1 MDIAI
6 IGAGN
11 VGKALATAFIR
22 AGHNVS
28 ITASGASHA
37 LEAAAATG
45 ARPVG
50 SNAEA
55 ALTAGVIVLA
65 IPFDSAAAVAQDI
78 RDEAAGKAVVDVT
91 NRMSFGANG
100 PEIDT
105 TSSNAEELARLLPDA
120 HVVKAFNTVFASRQ
134 ADPVTEGIRLDGFV
148 AGDDEGAKAAVLRLV
163 ESIGLEPVDVGPLV
177 RARQLEALAF
187 LNIALNATH
196 GGAWQSGW
204 KLVAAPAT
212 IPVGAGV

>member
-11 VGKALATAFIR
+11 VGKALATAFTR

-28 ITASGASHA
+28 ISASDASHA
-37 LEAAAATG
+37 MEAAMTTG
-45 ARPVG
+45 ARAVG

-55 ALTAGVIVLA
+55 ASGADVIVLA
-65 IPFDSAAAVAQDI
+65 IPFDSAPAVAQDI
-78 RDEAAGKAVVDVT
+78 KDAAAGKPLVDVT
-91 NRMSFGANG
+91 NRMSFGTNG

-105 TSSNAEELARLLPDA
+105 TSSNAEDLARLLPNA
-120 HVVKAFNTVFASRQ
+120 HVVKAFNTVFASRH
-134 ADPVTEGIRLDGFV
+134 ADPVTDGIRLDGFV
-148 AGDDEGAKAAVLRLV
+148 AADDDGAKAAVLRLV
-163 ESIGLEPVDVGPLV
+163 ESIGLEPIDVGPLV

-196 GGAWQSGW
+196 GGAWRSGW
-204 KLVAAPAT
+204 KLLAAPAT
-212 IPVGAGV
+212 MPAGSRS

>member
-11 VGKALATAFIR
+11 VGKALATAFTR
-22 AGHNVS
+22 AGHDVS
-28 ITASGASHA
+28 ITASDASHA
-37 LEAAAATG
+37 LEAAASTG
-45 ARPVG
+45 ARAAA
-50 SNAEA
+50 SNTDA
-55 ALTAGVIVLA
+55 ASTAGVIVLA

-78 RDEAAGKAVVDVT
+78 KHAAAGKAVVDVT

-105 TSSNAEELARLLPDA
+105 TSSNAEDLARLLPDA
-120 HVVKAFNTVFASRQ
+120 HIVKAFNSVFASRQ
-134 ADPVTEGIRLDGFV
+134 ADPVADGIRLDGFV
-148 AGDDEGAKAAVLRLV
+148 AGDDDGAKAAVLRLV

-196 GGAWQSGW
+196 GGAWRSGW

-212 IPVGAGV
+212 IPAGSRS